1 MSPTPINLHDPH
13 QHVLELLPFL
23 ANDTL
28 VGEDREQVE
37 QHLQIC
43 SSCRTEVALEQ
54 RLVRAFRATDAGQ
67 QVVDDGFERVLRR
80 VREQPAAAPR
90 PRWRHGYARAG
101 AYALA
106 ATLAA
111 LLVGAIYLPHGTV
124 GVPAVGAYHTL
135 ARGGGH
141 SVGADIVYVVFA
153 PTTAIATI
161 EALLRNAEVEVVS
174 GPNADSAF
182 TLRVAGG
189 DVEGTVAAF
198 KAHPEVSFVAPA
210 AANAGGVR

>member
-1 MSPTPINLHDPH
+1 MSPTPSNFLDQH

-28 VGEDREQVE
+28 AGDERELVE

-67 QVVDDGFERVLRR
+67 QVVDDGFERVLQR

-90 PRWRHGYARAG
+90 PRWRGYARAV

-111 LLVGAIYLPHGTV
+111 MVVGTNYLPHGA
-124 GVPAVGAYHTL
+124 PAAGAYHTL
-135 ARGGGH
+135 ARGSGR

-161 EALLRNAEVEVVS
+161 EALLRSAKVEVVS

-182 TLRVAGG
+182 TLRVASG
-189 DVEGTVAAF
+189 DVEATVAAL
-198 KAHPEVSFVAPA
+198 KAHPEVSVVVPA
-210 AANAGGVR
+210 AASAGGGR